1 VRADPKRTK
10 EKDMRE
16 TITKALRE
24 AQKAQDKERTLTLR
38 MINAAIQDR
47 DIANRGAGKD
57 AASSEEILQILT
69 KLVKQR
75 EESAKAYEEGGRAE
89 LAAKERAEIAIIR
102 EYLPQQM
109 DEAQTRDAIGKAV
122 AETGAASVKD
132 MGKVMAYLKER
143 YTGQLDFG
151 KASGLIKEMLS

>member
-1 VRADPKRTK
+1 
-10 EKDMRE
+10 MRE

-24 AQKAQDKERTLTLR
+24 AQKAQDKERMSTLR

-57 AASSEEILQILT
+57 AASNEEILQILT

-75 EESAKAYEEGGRAE
+75 EDSAKAYEEGGRAE

-109 DEAQTRDAIGKAV
+109 DEAQTREAIAKAV

-143 YTGQLDFG
+143 HTGQLDFG
-151 KASGLIKEMLS
+151 KASGLIKEMLG

>member
-1 VRADPKRTK
+1 
-10 EKDMRE
+10 MRE

-24 AQKAQDKERTLTLR
+24 AQKAQDKERTSTLR

>member
-1 VRADPKRTK
+1 
-10 EKDMRE
+10 MRE

-24 AQKAQDKERTLTLR
+24 AQKAQDKERTSTLR

-75 EESAKAYEEGGRAE
+75 EDSAKAYEEGGRAE

-109 DEAQTRDAIGKAV
+109 DEAQTREAIAKAV
-122 AETGAASVKD
+122 AETGAASVKE

-143 YTGQLDFG
+143 HTGQLDFG
-151 KASGLIKEMLS
+151 KASGLIKEMLG

>member
-1 VRADPKRTK
+1 
-10 EKDMRE
+10 MRE

-132 MGKVMAYLKER
+132 MGKVMACLKER

>member
-1 VRADPKRTK
+1 
-10 EKDMRE
+10 MRE

-24 AQKAQDKERTLTLR
+24 AQKAQDKERTSTLR

-75 EESAKAYEEGGRAE
+75 EDSAKAYEEGGRAE

-109 DEAQTRDAIGKAV
+109 DEAQTREAIAKAV

>member
-1 VRADPKRTK
+1 
-10 EKDMRE
+10 MRE

>member
-1 VRADPKRTK
+1 
-10 EKDMRE
+10 MRE

-57 AASSEEILQILT
+57 AASGEEILQILT

>member
-1 VRADPKRTK
+1 
-10 EKDMRE
+10 MRE

-24 AQKAQDKERTLTLR
+24 AQKAQDKERTSTLR

-47 DIANRGAGKD
+47 DIANRGAGND

-109 DEAQTRDAIGKAV
+109 DEAQTRDAIAKAV

>member
-1 VRADPKRTK
+1 
-10 EKDMRE
+10 MRE

-24 AQKAQDKERTLTLR
+24 AQKAQDKERTSTLR

-75 EESAKAYEEGGRAE
+75 EESARAYEEGGRAE
-89 LAAKERAEIAIIR
+89 LAAKERSEIAIIR

-109 DEAQTRDAIGKAV
+109 DEAQTRDAIAKAV

>member
-1 VRADPKRTK
+1 
-10 EKDMRE
+10 MRE

-24 AQKAQDKERTLTLR
+24 AQKAQDKERTSTLR

-89 LAAKERAEIAIIR
+89 LAAKERSEIAIIR

-109 DEAQTRDAIGKAV
+109 DEAQTRDAIAKAV

>member
-1 VRADPKRTK
+1 
-10 EKDMRE
+10 MRE

-109 DEAQTRDAIGKAV
+109 DEAQTRDAIAKAV